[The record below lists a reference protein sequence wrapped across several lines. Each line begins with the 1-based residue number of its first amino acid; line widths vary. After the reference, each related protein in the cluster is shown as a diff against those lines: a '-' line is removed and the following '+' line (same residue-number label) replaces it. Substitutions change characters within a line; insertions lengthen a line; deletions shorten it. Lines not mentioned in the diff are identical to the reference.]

1 MKKRTTIHDLAKQ
14 LSLDS
19 STVSRA
25 LRGSP
30 LVKQKTKDIV
40 NDLAIKLN
48 YKPNRLASN
57 LRSNKSNT
65 IGVIV
70 PRISRHFF
78 SSAISGIEEEAYKKG
93 YNILIC
99 QSQDKFK
106 YESKNID
113 NLLHNRV
120 DGLIISLS
128 LETRDLSHFSELF
141 ESETPI
147 VFFDRVPMNALEYR
161 PIIKIV
167 NDDEAIS
174 YNATTHL
181 INQGCERIAYHSG
194 PDSISIYNARLKG
207 YYKALKKASIPILK
221 NMIFYSNLMLKD
233 GVDFAR
239 KILELKKLPDA
250 IYSANDTTAL
260 SSMQYLKSQGIRI
273 PQDIKMIGF
282 SDEPAS
288 AMSDP
293 TLTTVDQSGVEMGK
307 VAVKKITDLIENR
320 EEMQLQS
327 NQIITMNSTL
337 IIRESSR

>member
-1 MKKRTTIHDLAKQ
+1 MKKRPTIHDIAKE

-25 LRGSP
+25 LQGST
-30 LVKQKTKDIV
+30 LVKKKTRDLV

-99 QSQDKFK
+99 QSQDKLK

-128 LETRDLSHFSELF
+128 LETRDLTHLSEF
-141 ESETPI
+141 IESETPI
-147 VFFDRVPMNALEYR
+147 VFFDRVPLDSSVR
-161 PIIKIV
+161 QPVIKIV
-167 NDDEAIS
+167 NDDEDIS
-174 YNATTHL
+174 YKATAHL
-181 INQGCERIAYHSG
+181 INQGCKRIAYHSG
-194 PDSISIYNARLKG
+194 PDSISIYNARLNG
-207 YYKALKKASIPILK
+207 YYKALKEADIPIDK
-221 NMIFYSNLMLKD
+221 SMIYYSNLMLKD
-233 GVDFAR
+233 GVDFAN
-239 KILELKKLPDA
+239 KILELKNLPDA
-250 IYSANDTTAL
+250 MYSANDTTAL
-260 SSMQYLKSQGIRI
+260 SSMQYLKLQGIRI
-273 PQDIKMIGF
+273 PQDVKMIGF

-288 AMSDP
+288 AFSDP
-293 TLTTVDQSGVEMGK
+293 TLTTVDQSGEEMGK
-307 VAVKKITDLIENR
+307 VTVKKIIDLIENR
-320 EEMQLQS
+320 EDLQS
-327 NQIITMNSTL
+327 VKDQLITVKSTL
-337 IIRESSR
+337 LLRESSK